1 MLPTKD
7 YTSMTLDELAL
18 EEKKAKGQR
27 IPFAFLIGLIVGIAV
42 WSAAHKGFLLP
53 VALMGVALLVGS
65 RHSKKLKGIQAEIS
79 RRETLG

>member
-1 MLPTKD
+1 
-7 YTSMTLDELAL
+7 MTLDELAS
-18 EEKKAKGQR
+18 EEKKVREQR

-53 VALMGVALLVGS
+53 VALMGSALLIGS
-65 RHSKKLKGIQAEIS
+65 RHSKNLKGIQAEIS